1 MLGELKENRRY
12 CRFNISKYLIMDRID
27 DLPGLQ
33 AFERIVAL
41 GSLTAAAS
49 ELGLSLAVVSKRLAT
64 FEQRLGMRLIDR
76 NTRRLAPTDEGRLL
90 YSHAIRVVAELEQA
104 RESLSQQQSEI
115 SGLLKVTA
123 TNSFGRRHLVPLLA
137 QFHALH
143 PNLRIQ
149 LHLGDDVQDLIAG
162 GFDLAIRYG
171 VLQDSS
177 LIARELIQN
186 RRILCASAE
195 YLSRRGVPQ
204 RLSDLTR
211 HDCILIGMSPTAEWR
226 FNSGRH
232 VQQLRVTGH
241 IVCNDGDAVQSM
253 AVAGMGIALKSV
265 WDVTD
270 DLASG
275 RLVQVLPKHAASAA
289 PLSAVYL
296 QGHSQLPRLRVFVDF
311 LIDRLRAAQNER

>member
-1 MLGELKENRRY
+1 M
-12 CRFNISKYLIMDRID
+12 
-27 DLPGLQ
+27 Q

-64 FEQRLGMRLIDR
+64 SSSGWGCGSSTATHGGSAL
-76 NTRRLAPTDEGRLL
+76 TDEGRLL

-177 LIARELIQN
+177 LIARELIQK

-195 YLSRRGVPQ
+195 YLSRRGVP
-204 RLSDLTR
+204 RTVPL
-211 HDCILIGMSPTAEWR
+211 GR
-226 FNSGRH
+226 F
-232 VQQLRVTGH
+232 
-241 IVCNDGDAVQSM
+241 
-253 AVAGMGIALKSV
+253 
-265 WDVTD
+265 
-270 DLASG
+270 
-275 RLVQVLPKHAASAA
+275 
-289 PLSAVYL
+289 
-296 QGHSQLPRLRVFVDF
+296 
-311 LIDRLRAAQNER
+311 AQ